1 MEKGKKREIKT
12 AEIKTKN
19 TWLKGKTVVITGA
32 SGGIGFS
39 ITKILLEEYG
49 AKVIGICR
57 IEKKMLAALESV
69 RVNKENFSYRLF
81 DVRDDKKWEEFGAE
95 IAASDS
101 GADVLINNAGFMLP
115 FEKFEKITAKERDE
129 IIDTDFRANLVSTAT
144 LLPILKKS
152 SVPCIVNIA
161 SSSSMC
167 AVVGESMY
175 TAVKFAMKGF
185 TDALRVE
192 YKGKI
197 SVVGIYPGFV
207 KTDIMQR
214 QKTDV
219 SGNKLISSFMASVEK
234 TGKKCVK
241 AIVKRKK
248 TVPLGIDGKFMCFF
262 GRLFPNFTASVIAGV
277 LKSSKQE
284 LFSDVFDYKS

>member
-1 MEKGKKREIKT
+1 MEKGKERKIKT

-49 AKVIGICR
+49 AKVMGICR
-57 IEKKMLAALESV
+57 NEKKMLAALESV

-248 TVPLGIDGKFMCFF
+248 PFHS
-262 GRLFPNFTASVIAGV
+262 A
-277 LKSSKQE
+277 
-284 LFSDVFDYKS
+284 